1 MRTRYI
7 CRQLCKK
14 IFNRIQWTTSL
25 KVFII
30 LFFYFNNALRCYN
43 RMKKKNA
50 NTLHLPAVISK
61 NIQQKPMINES
72 KNVHITFFFSFSTT
86 HQDVT
91 KEWKK
96 KWTHYICRQLCRN
109 LYNRSPWSRSVKVF
123 ILLFFFTISTTHW
136 GATIESKRKIVT
148 TLHSPAVTSYNI
160 QKNYDQG
167 VYKCK
172 NVHITFHFFYFNIT
186 LWCYNRI

>member
-1 MRTRYI
+1 MLRTLYI
-7 CRQLCKK
+7 RRQLHQKLN
-14 IFNRIQWTTSL
+14 NRSQLSRSV
-25 KVFII
+25 KVFI
-30 LFFYFNNALRCYN
+30 LLFFFFYFNNTLRCYN
-43 RMKKKNA
+43 RMKKI
-50 NTLHLPAVISK
+50 V
-61 NIQQKPMINES
+61 
-72 KNVHITFFFSFSTT
+72 
-86 HQDVT
+86 
-91 KEWKK
+91 
-96 KWTHYICRQLCRN
+96 WTHYIRQQLCKK